1 MDSFTPPVHRTG
13 RRAAERTGLSRAVAC
28 SIDGLS
34 AMASLVTGAECAA
47 CGQTEVVLCAA
58 CLSELHAHGLAPFP
72 AGHRAPAL
80 ADHPEWTVLAAA
92 DYGGVV
98 SQVVLAQKRRG
109 HRVLSR
115 ELGALL
121 QRAMWA
127 FAGTAGGAVG
137 PEQSGE
143 LWFVPVPSSG
153 ASFRK
158 RGFDPLDL
166 VLRCCGAT
174 GLPPGGVLVPALAV
188 RGLPERLVHALLVV
202 ARPMD
207 DDGVREPALRRLGR
221 MLLKSLPRPG
231 NGQKG
236 LGATARRR
244 RLAGS
249 MRLSRAF
256 RCAYG
261 GDALTGARCVLV
273 DDVLTTGATLAEA
286 GRVLEE
292 AGARVLGAV
301 AIAATR
307 PPAHRGSSQEE
318 ISEQGMN
325 Y

>member
-1 MDSFTPPVHRTG
+1 MGSFTQPVDRTG
-13 RRAAERTGLSRAVAC
+13 RRAADRTGLSRAVAV
-28 SIDGLS
+28 SIEGLS
-34 AMASLVTGAECAA
+34 AMASLVTGAECVA
-47 CGQTEVVLCAA
+47 CGQAEVVLCTA
-58 CLSELHAHGLAPFP
+58 CLSELHAQGLSPFA

-80 ADHPEWTVLAAA
+80 ADRPEWTVLAAA

-109 HRVLSR
+109 HRVLTR

-121 QRAMWA
+121 HRAMWA
-127 FAGTAGGAVG
+127 FAGKARGAVG
-137 PEQSGE
+137 PERPGE

-158 RGFDPLDL
+158 RGFDPLAL
-166 VLRCCGAT
+166 VLSSCAAT
-174 GLPPGGVLVPALAV
+174 GLPPDSVVVPALAV
-188 RGLPERLVHALLVV
+188 RGLPERLAHALL
-202 ARPMD
+202 AAAHPP
-207 DDGVREPALRRLGR
+207 DDGARGPALRRLGR
-221 MLLKSLPRPG
+221 ALLRPLPGPG

-236 LGATARRR
+236 LGAAARRR

-261 GDALTGARCVLV
+261 ADALKGARCVLV

-286 GRVLEE
+286 GRVLQG

-307 PPAHRGSSQEE
+307 PPTDRGSSQEE